1 MFIESKNTSEMDKL
15 CEKLRRAYMR
25 RDHYAQLYYKAMA
38 QLEHT
43 KWELAVAK
51 KKIQELQSL
60 SKLYRTCMYVVRHC
74 IRILE

>member
-1 MFIESKNTSEMDKL
+1 MEKL
-15 CEKLRRAYMR
+15 CEKLRRAYQR

-43 KWELAVAK
+43 RWELSVAN

-60 SKLYRTCMYVVRHC
+60 SKH
-74 IRILE
+74 